1 MLVIGRDN
9 ADFAA
14 QSAFSFFPV
23 YLCDLGS
30 STHNCFTNGSKMRVV
45 FYDLLN
51 EIQLQ
56 FESIQG
62 VKTGVPTSDIVC
74 LYTYANIA
82 HITALW

>member
-1 MLVIGRDN
+1 MRILLHNRLFRFSRYIYVTWDP
-9 ADFAA
+9 A
-14 QSAFSFFPV
+14 Q
-23 YLCDLGS
+23 
-30 STHNCFTNGSKMRVV
+30 HNCFTNGSKMRVV
-45 FYDLLN
+45 FCDLLN